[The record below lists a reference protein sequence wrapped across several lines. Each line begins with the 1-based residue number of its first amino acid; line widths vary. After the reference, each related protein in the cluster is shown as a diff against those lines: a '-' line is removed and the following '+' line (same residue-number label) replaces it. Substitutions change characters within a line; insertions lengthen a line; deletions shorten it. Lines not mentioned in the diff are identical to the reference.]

1 MTYTGGTSNM
11 LNHLKLQHSSDISG
25 WFTPEQQPSVD
36 EFANSPRSRKLSSS
50 QNEHITIA
58 IVEMVVLDYMPLK
71 LVEGKGFLNLM
82 SILAPDY
89 KVPSR
94 NIVKFLM

>member
-1 MTYTGGTSNM
+1 
-11 LNHLKLQHSSDISG
+11 
-25 WFTPEQQPSVD
+25 
-36 EFANSPRSRKLSSS
+36 
-50 QNEHITIA
+50 
-58 IVEMVVLDYMPLK
+58 MPLK

-94 NIVKFLM
+94 KTIKKICK

>member
-1 MTYTGGTSNM
+1 MTNTGGTSNM
-11 LNHLKLQHSSDISG
+11 LNHLKLKHSSDIS
-25 WFTPEQQPSVD
+25 SVT
-36 EFANSPRSRKLSSS
+36 EFANSPRSRKFSSS
-50 QNEHITIA
+50 QNEHVTRA

-71 LVEGKGFLNLM
+71 LVEGKGILNFM

-94 NIVKFLM
+94 NPVKKIM

>member
-1 MTYTGGTSNM
+1 MTNTGGTSNM
-11 LNHLKLQHSSDISG
+11 LNHLKLKHSSDISG
-25 WFTPEQQPSVD
+25 WFTPERQPSVT
-36 EFANSPRSRKLSSS
+36 EFANSPRSRKFSSS
-50 QNEHITIA
+50 QNEHVTRA

-71 LVEGKGFLNLM
+71 LVEGKGILNFM

-94 NIVKFLM
+94 NPVKKIM

>member
-1 MTYTGGTSNM
+1 
-11 LNHLKLQHSSDISG
+11 
-25 WFTPEQQPSVD
+25 
-36 EFANSPRSRKLSSS
+36 LSSS
-50 QNEHITIA
+50 QNEHITRA
-58 IVEMVVLDYMPLK
+58 IVEMVALDNMSLA

-94 NIVKFLM
+94 NTAKFRRDMILT